1 MEKKDK
7 KKPLPFVKYYTGL
20 SCMFSPAETRFILHM
35 VDIGYK
41 KQCGYYTDWTRAEYM
56 KIMGLREYTFDKCI
70 DRLISLGLL
79 SRTNNAKGN
88 KVYYSFDMELYEILI
103 NILNSTC
110 NIDKLMEFCKKNFI
124 DSTRP
129 IKSIAKEEIEE
140 LKKVP
145 LRNVI
150 HPSML

>member
-56 KIMGLREYTFDKCI
+56 KIMGLREYTFDKCAG
-70 DRLISLGLL
+70 RLISLGLL

-88 KVYYSFDMELYEILI
+88 KVYYSFDMELYGILI
-103 NILNSTC
+103 RMLTVTC
-110 NIDKLMEFCKKNFI
+110 SIDKLSEFCKRNFTEGNRTI
-124 DSTRP
+124 R
-129 IKSIAKEEIEE
+129 SITGEEIEE

-145 LRNVI
+145 LRDVI